1 MNRFLFTDND
11 KRIER
16 ERDTQPSFIMEKKHL
31 KAMQDVISHLL
42 DWQKLKGWPHG
53 ALVRT

>member
-16 ERDTQPSFIMEKKHL
+16 ERDTQPSFIMKKKHP